1 MSRTSQSASAG
12 FEQLVAVVR
21 ELRVRCPWDQEQTL
35 RSLSGHLVEEAYE
48 ALDAVERGDA
58 RGLEDELGDLL
69 AQVLSNCVIAEE
81 QRQFTLES
89 VLTAAREKLVRR
101 HPHVYGEVEAASS
114 GEVVAN
120 WEKIKAQE
128 RQSVGRA
135 SALDDVAHSQPAL
148 MRAEKLGQRA
158 RIAGMDWADA
168 RAVLAK
174 VREELGEAEQA
185 LEHGDGEAAAA
196 EVGDMMLAL
205 ANVPRFLGHKAEETL
220 RRACDKFVERF
231 SRVERLVAQRGVN
244 LRELGPEQI
253 EMLWQEAKRG

>member
-12 FEQLVAVVR
+12 FEKLVAVVR

-48 ALDAVERGDA
+48 ALDAIERGDA

-89 VLTAAREKLVRR
+89 MLAAAREKLVRR

-114 GEVVAN
+114 AEVVAN

-135 SALDDVAHSQPAL
+135 PALDDVARSQPAL

-158 RIAGMDWADA
+158 RIAGMDWGDA

-174 VREELGEAEQA
+174 VREELEEAEQA
-185 LEHGDGEAAAA
+185 LEHRDGEAAAA

-231 SRVERLVAQRGVN
+231 ARVELLVTQRGVN

>member
-1 MSRTSQSASAG
+1 MSRTSQSASGG
-12 FEQLVAVVR
+12 FEQLVAVIR

-48 ALDAVERGDA
+48 ALDAIERGDA

-81 QRQFTLES
+81 QGQFTLTS
-89 VLTAAREKLVRR
+89 MLAAARDKLVRR

-135 SALDDVAHSQPAL
+135 SALEDVARSQPAL

-158 RIAGMDWADA
+158 RIAGMDWADS

-174 VREELGEAEQA
+174 VREELGEAERA

-231 SRVERLVAQRGVN
+231 ARVERLVAQRGVN